1 MGDSVTAHRSS
12 SPTARAGMRGG
23 LGRTLLSA
31 FLVLAIVPLS
41 VVSFLAS
48 VQGRRNLER
57 ELRERL
63 MAVTTLREQQIQDWV
78 TAQQQVLAM
87 LCSEPTLIEAA
98 EALANPPSDPEIR
111 TAMRRRFLQIINQ
124 YPDLERLLLL
134 SPEEGRV
141 LVASE
146 AWKEGRRYNDA
157 ALVAKG
163 GAGPYTYISPGTDS
177 GAPTLVLVRPVRDGE
192 HRRVGTLVAHLR
204 LEALGRILAESVG
217 LGSTGRTYLVLPSG
231 EILTQEGF
239 LTGQDGRP
247 AILNPAVE
255 AALRG
260 GNGIATYKNEA
271 GIFVIGVHRWLPDP
285 GIALITEQAQSEAFS
300 RSDDLAAAL
309 IATALGAALL
319 TAIIATVV
327 TRQITRPI
335 VRLTE
340 MAVQIASGDLDQRVP
355 ATRRDE
361 IGILA
366 RAFNIM
372 TARLQ
377 VLYESLEQKVAER
390 TRQLQEAN
398 AEIRYQAIQLATSA
412 EVGRIV
418 TSILDLESLLPQV
431 VELIRDAFSAYHVSL
446 FLTDEDGKWALLRE
460 GTGALGE
467 RLKREGYRL
476 PLDESNLVGRAIN
489 RREPCLAVG
498 EERRILADV
507 ETFPYTQ
514 AELVIP
520 LIVRDRPIGA
530 LSVHSLE
537 EDAFAGSEV
546 MVLQTLAG
554 QVAIAI
560 ENARAYALEREAAE
574 QLRELDRF
582 KTRFLANMS
591 HELREPLNTIIG
603 FSRVLLKGIDGP
615 LNEIQR
621 QDITFIHDA
630 GQHLLGLIN
639 DILDIAAIE
648 AGKMEL
654 TIREVNLRALLQ
666 SVMATASAL
675 VRGRPIELQ
684 YDVAPDLPVV
694 HADPQRLRQ
703 VILKL
708 LSNAAQFTEEGSIT
722 LRAWSEDEQV
732 FISVSDTGIGI
743 PEADRDR
750 IFEQFQRLDG
760 KGSPH
765 LGGVGLGLALSK
777 EFVEMHGGQIWVE
790 SGVGRGSTF
799 TFSLPVR
806 PIRSGDQTVTDGV
819 QRDGVSL

>member
-1 MGDSVTAHRSS
+1 MGNSVTAHRSS

-31 FLVLAIVPLS
+31 FLILAIVPLS
-41 VVSFLAS
+41 AVSFLAS

-63 MAVTTLREQQIQDWV
+63 TAVTTLREQQIQDWV
-78 TAQQQVLAM
+78 DAQQQVFAI
-87 LCSEPTLIEAA
+87 LCSEPILIEAA
-98 EALANPPSDPEIR
+98 EALTNPSSNPEAR
-111 TAMRRRFLQIINQ
+111 TVMRQRFLQIINQ
-124 YPDLERLLLL
+124 YPDFERLLFL

-146 AWKEGRRYNDA
+146 EQEEGRRYNDA
-157 ALVAKG
+157 ALVTKG
-163 GAGPYTYISPGTDS
+163 SAGPYTYIAPGTDS
-177 GAPTLVLVRPVRDGE
+177 GAPALVLIRPVRDGA
-192 HRRVGTLVAHLR
+192 HQRLGTLVAYLR
-204 LEALGRILAESVG
+204 LEALSRVLAESAG

-239 LTGQDGRP
+239 LADQDEQL
-247 AILNPAVE
+247 AIRNPAVE
-255 AALRG
+255 AALQGRS
-260 GNGIATYKNEA
+260 GIATYKNEA
-271 GIFVIGVHRWLPDP
+271 GVLVIGVHRWLPDLE
-285 GIALITEQAQSEAFS
+285 IALITEQAQSEAFS

-319 TAIIATVV
+319 TALIATVV

-446 FLTDEDGKWALLRE
+446 FLIDEEGEWALLRE

-476 PLDESNLVGRAIN
+476 PVDESNLVGRAIS

-498 EERRILADV
+498 EDRQALADT
-507 ETFPYTQ
+507 ETFPYTR
-514 AELVIP
+514 AELTIP
-520 LIVRDRPIGA
+520 LVVRDRPIGA

-546 MVLQTLAG
+546 MVLRTLAG

-560 ENARAYALEREAAE
+560 ENARAYAVEREAAE

-621 QDITFIHDA
+621 QDVSFIHDA
-630 GQHLLGLIN
+630 GQHLLGLID

-654 TIREVNLRALLQ
+654 TIREVNLRGLLQ
-666 SVMATASAL
+666 SVLATANAL
-675 VRGRPIELQ
+675 VRGRPIELRHEI
-684 YDVAPDLPVV
+684 APDLPVV
-694 HADPQRLRQ
+694 QADPQRLRQ

-708 LSNAAQFTEEGSIT
+708 LSNAAQFTDEGSIT

-760 KGSPH
+760 KDLPH
-765 LGGVGLGLALSK
+765 PRGVGLGLALSK

-790 SGVGRGSTF
+790 SSVGQGSTF
-799 TFSLPVR
+799 TFSLPIR
-806 PIRSGDQTVTDGV
+806 PPRAEGRAVADGI
-819 QRDGVSL
+819 QRDGVAL